1 MRLRKLASVALFFS
15 VEVLEPR
22 LEPEESGTGPLATM
36 LTGKTVL
43 YLPNQLVRRQR
54 HHRGESQL
62 PHT

>member
-36 LTGKTVL
+36 LTGKTL
-43 YLPNQLVRRQR
+43 FCTFPT
-54 HHRGESQL
+54 SW
-62 PHT
+62 